1 MRGRSITDPVAN
13 ITAGVRYMIDR
24 YGAETVARG
33 GRSDGAGGYLG
44 Y

>member
-1 MRGRSITDPVAN
+1 MV
-13 ITAGVRYMIDR
+13 DR
-24 YGAETVARG
+24 YGMKTVVAG